1 VGANQVNNIDKLIVN
16 TINVLLRI
24 LSDETNTT
32 VPILKNLSIPL
43 IKFIKFH
50 LTNRNADL

>member
-1 VGANQVNNIDKLIVN
+1 VGVNQGNNIDKLILN

-50 LTNRNADL
+50 LTNRNCDL

>member
-1 VGANQVNNIDKLIVN
+1 MGVNQVNNIDKLILN

-24 LSDETNTT
+24 LSDEQNTT